1 MLKDEENTENTKNI
15 VYIKDNITSVILAGN
30 VIDEEMQLNGFIP
43 YEGNIPLTKEFEK
56 LQLIDNVLVVKKDE
70 EKIKI
75 VLLPMVKEYINIISQ
90 KFNFNNIDE
99 IVKFLGFDNEFRS
112 LAEELASWNAS
123 VLSYFY
129 NETQKYKNDER
140 LELDSTTFIKEL
152 PKFRDIDIFKS
163 EI

>member
-1 MLKDEENTENTKNI
+1 MENIEDIPKV
-15 VYIKDNITSVILAGN
+15 VYIKDNTTHVILAGN
-30 VIDEEMQLNGFIP
+30 VIDEEMKLNGFIP

-112 LAEELASWNAS
+112 LAEDLASWNAN

-129 NETQKYKNDER
+129 SETQKYKNGER
-140 LELDSTTFIKEL
+140 LDLDSTTFIYEL